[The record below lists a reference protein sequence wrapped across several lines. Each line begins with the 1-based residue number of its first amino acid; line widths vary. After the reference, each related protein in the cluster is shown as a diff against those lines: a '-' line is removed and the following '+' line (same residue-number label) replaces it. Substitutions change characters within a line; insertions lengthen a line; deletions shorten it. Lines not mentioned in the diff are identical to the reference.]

1 MNRFTTCTD
10 WSDFYRDSA
19 AIEIARLDTAAVPGN
34 LADVMKNAIIRIPY
48 DYYPL
53 LPVVPTSKQIPI
65 SEDAQKRAKNENVDT
80 D

>member
-53 LPVVPTSKQIPI
+53 LPVVPTSKQVPI
-65 SEDAQKRAKNENVDT
+65 SEHDAKRLNEHNLPLI
-80 D
+80 